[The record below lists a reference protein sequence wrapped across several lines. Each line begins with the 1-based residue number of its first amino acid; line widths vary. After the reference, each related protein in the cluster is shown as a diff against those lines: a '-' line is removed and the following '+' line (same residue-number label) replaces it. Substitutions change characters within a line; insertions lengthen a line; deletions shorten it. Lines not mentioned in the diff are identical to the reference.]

1 MNTHNNI
8 QIVTKKTIKL
18 QKLGKKKKNNGNN
31 LKVSRYILP
40 EAVVVLLMGV

>member
-1 MNTHNNI
+1 MNTHNSI

-18 QKLGKKKKNNGNN
+18 QKLGKKTTNGND
-31 LKVSRYILP
+31 LKVSRYFLP